1 MLVSADAQLL
11 RASANKQQIRRLETP
26 TGVDQIT
33 FNGDIDDLD
42 TDAIAGIFATT
53 NYGGFLKFVD
63 GETGAKAILITKCT
77 QAGGEVGAVI
87 CSKSGGEQCVPFS
100 TLKDL
105 SHSERGGYCESVK
118 SPFSGRKDSQYPPRS
133 LSERSLRRKKGT
145 HCSPL
150 LLEQMTAPS
159 APVGW
164 VHLVVKMALAPV
176 SPSMNLRKLP

>member
-1 MLVSADAQLL
+1 MFRNLIFSLMLVSADAQLL

-105 SHSERGGYCESVK
+105 SHSERGGYCESFL
-118 SPFSGRKDSQYPPRS
+118 P
-133 LSERSLRRKKGT
+133 LKGDLT
-145 HCSPL
+145 D
-150 LLEQMTAPS
+150 QIAK
-159 APVGW
+159 ADVAF
-164 VHLVVKMALAPV
+164 ALALWNTCAGKDDNC
-176 SPSMNLRKLP
+176 M